1 MEAYFCWYLWVAFVN
16 TAPLVHSEENSLP
29 YLSSMPMAGL
39 ILQPTGRP
47 DTVEKL
53 CQNVSLL
60 MEEVWCK
67 ETAFSSLLELW
78 KCWWTESKTRHKLRT
93 EVVPMLSLIVE
104 KKLSLQFL
112 SEKGAG
118 AENWHQPNQN
128 VSENSVQVCPVISTS
143 EFFIHPDILDT
154 FLMWILQLLSSE
166 KTRKCPVL
174 CFAHFLKVKRLK
186 II

>member
-67 ETAFSSLLELW
+67 ETAFSRLTGGRSFSWLESGHEGCRW
-78 KCWWTESKTRHKLRT
+78 GHRHEAGPGPPAKLQEQWGRSQH
-93 EVVPMLSLIVE
+93 ENSSAWQRKDVFFLGAVSIHKKE
-104 KKLSLQFL
+104 KGWSSLQT
-112 SEKGAG
+112 
-118 AENWHQPNQN
+118 P
-128 VSENSVQVCPVISTS
+128 
-143 EFFIHPDILDT
+143 
-154 FLMWILQLLSSE
+154 
-166 KTRKCPVL
+166 
-174 CFAHFLKVKRLK
+174 
-186 II
+186 